1 MCEYKNI
8 QCIAKMEK
16 KYEDMFDDIVKAY
29 VNRLSSRI
37 LLYDSVYTLHDFE
50 HHCFNIY
57 KIISNVLFNENFVY
71 NKQNGISQREL
82 FILNLAVLFH
92 DIGMSDVLD
101 VTRENHSL
109 KSAEYI
115 QNEYDDSNRAL
126 KKNTDL
132 TPSEIKAL
140 KAIVVAHS
148 NVKDGTVNSQEN
160 GLNSPMLKE
169 YDAKDGKPIRTKFL
183 AGVLRLADELDV
195 SSERV
200 GQGDL
205 EQQIEEGKKKYEK
218 LKESAQ
224 TEKQKKELERWDKYF
239 DSLKHWKKLHLI
251 LSVKRSQDGETIELI
266 VDDEY
271 VERCLDGGNTEKALA
286 RDLVEIYLE
295 IEKKLQE
302 AMRISFSGRVFGTY
316 VFVKRVELIT
326 ENEKLQKE
334 IQQKVNVRSLNIE
347 KIKTKENSNADSIKN
362 VLVQSEPRVIDI
374 EIEKKIY
381 DEVQKRN
388 LIKFGHFLLN
398 EKYCARDWIDTQEVV
413 ETKKILNK
421 LVNTIVKD
429 INSKEHKNYIILG
442 IDLVG
447 TLLASRIA
455 FSLQKPLSYIVPEKD
470 EKNNVNQEIELN
482 IDSNDEVILITDAIV
497 TYDTIQKAIT
507 KYSLEDRIDSIYTIF
522 YRKSDKVN
530 VQNMY
535 IEKTFSINNM
545 FLIELFE
552 KEKCMYNKNKCI
564 ACNQKIGKLNKIN
577 Y

>member
-50 HHCFNIY
+50 HHCFSIY

-470 EKNNVNQEIELN
+470 EENNVNQEIELN

>member
-470 EKNNVNQEIELN
+470 EENNVNQEIELN

>member
-1 MCEYKNI
+1 M
-8 QCIAKMEK
+8 
-16 KYEDMFDDIVKAY
+16 
-29 VNRLSSRI
+29 
-37 LLYDSVYTLHDFE
+37 
-50 HHCFNIY
+50 
-57 KIISNVLFNENFVY
+57 
-71 NKQNGISQREL
+71 
-82 FILNLAVLFH
+82 
-92 DIGMSDVLD
+92 
-101 VTRENHSL
+101 
-109 KSAEYI
+109 
-115 QNEYDDSNRAL
+115 

-470 EKNNVNQEIELN
+470 EENNVNQEIELN

>member
-334 IQQKVNVRSLNIE
+334 IQQKVNVRSLNIG